1 VSNTFDQ
8 NPGGFETFGG
18 LILDVP
24 AGAAGTYV
32 IGVDPDPNNSFMTSG
47 TGAPISG
54 VVLTGACIT
63 VTTGKCCSN
72 ISASN
77 TVCEDQLTIADC
89 NQRPGPRK
97 FTANATCDG
106 PTVEDDC
113 PSCSSNADCSD
124 GNACTTDSCVI
135 PPGEQFGAC
144 APSLP
149 NYDDAADCC
158 DPATGALTAIDDGDV
173 CTDDSCDAAS
183 GAVAHDPNTGAA
195 CDDGFACTSSDTCN
209 AGVCEGTDVNTIPCT
224 TTADCP
230 LGECNTAAGLC
241 ECSEDTP
248 LLCTVSNATNAEN
261 CYGDGEPVEIAIG
274 IGAGSEIVYGA
285 QFYLR
290 YSADCLDF
298 VDLGACDGTVFTS
311 VIEYEVDEAAGTIW
325 YAVTIDPDGDLAGTP
340 GPEDVLCLNFAY
352 VGGCEGCTP
361 SVTFDSVNPHNTR
374 LSNNTGNPVPTIS
387 SDCKGLR
394 GLGEIT
400 LNTPDDV
407 DVNADCGLPSAIVNW
422 DAPSATDTCD
432 GDLTVSCIAE
442 HTLGY
447 DISGL
452 LANNG
457 GEFPQGTAFFRCEA
471 SNSCGDTAVDV
482 WTVDV
487 SDQHGL
493 SVEVHLSPAIVG
505 DNFERAIQFQLYR
518 DCFSDP
524 TEICEV
530 MTFGGPYNFNGHAR
544 STLKVDKGNYQ
555 CITARD
561 CLHTLRSAAD
571 VFCEDNGWK
580 AIFKGDPLQGGNWL
594 VGGNLDC
601 WKPGGAPDTIDI
613 LDAGIYLSV
622 IAGNQG
628 STAPGANT
636 DCDTEGPHAD
646 INADGVVDSADY
658 SFVLENF
665 LAASKDACCPQA
677 EAPIEPG
684 RTSYSVTEL
693 RKMGFGDLASG
704 DLNGDGFLDMT
715 DLDLYSQGV
724 QPTPLY
730 VPASKR
736 GASSSR

>member
-1 VSNTFDQ
+1 
-8 NPGGFETFGG
+8 
-18 LILDVP
+18 
-24 AGAAGTYV
+24 
-32 IGVDPDPNNSFMTSG
+32 
-47 TGAPISG
+47 
-54 VVLTGACIT
+54 
-63 VTTGKCCSN
+63 
-72 ISASN
+72 
-77 TVCEDQLTIADC
+77 
-89 NQRPGPRK
+89 
-97 FTANATCDG
+97 
-106 PTVEDDC
+106 
-113 PSCSSNADCSD
+113 
-124 GNACTTDSCVI
+124 
-135 PPGEQFGAC
+135 
-144 APSLP
+144 
-149 NYDDAADCC
+149 
-158 DPATGALTAIDDGDV
+158 
-173 CTDDSCDAAS
+173 
-183 GAVAHDPNTGAA
+183 
-195 CDDGFACTSSDTCN
+195 
-209 AGVCEGTDVNTIPCT
+209 
-224 TTADCP
+224 
-230 LGECNTAAGLC
+230 LGECGAAGLC
-241 ECSEDTP
+241 ECSEDIP
-248 LLCTVSNATNAEN
+248 LLCTIGNAANAEN
-261 CYGDGEPVEIAIG
+261 CFGDGEPVEVAIG

-285 QFYLR
+285 QFFLH

-298 VDLGACDGTVFTS
+298 VDLGACDGTTFDS
-311 VIEYEVDEAAGTIW
+311 VIEWDVDEATGTIW

-374 LSNNTGNPVPTIS
+374 LSNNTGNPVPTIT
-387 SDCKGLR
+387 SDCKGIR

-400 LNTPDDV
+400 LTTPDDV

-432 GDLTVSCIAE
+432 GDLTVTCIAE
-442 HTLGY
+442 HTDPNIP
-447 DISGL
+447 DIMGL
-452 LANNG
+452 VAGG